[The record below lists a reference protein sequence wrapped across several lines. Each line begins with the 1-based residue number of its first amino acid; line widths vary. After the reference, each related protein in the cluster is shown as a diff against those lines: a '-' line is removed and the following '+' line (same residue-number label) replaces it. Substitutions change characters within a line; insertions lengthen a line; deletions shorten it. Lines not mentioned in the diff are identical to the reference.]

1 MASTLTASG
10 INFSDGTTNNG
21 NVRNDIGSLFYNWTG
36 ISVTPGNTTAGSN
49 ITYVSGGVA
58 VSAGLSGTWRNHGYN
73 VSATGAQIYT
83 RVS

>member
-1 MASTLTASG
+1 MSSTLTASG
-10 INFSDGTTNNG
+10 INFNDGTTNNG

-49 ITYVSGGVA
+49 ITYDGG
-58 VSAGLSGTWRNHGYN
+58 SAGLSGTWRNHGYN
-73 VSATGAQIYT
+73 VNATGAQIYT